1 MNIERNEVPPGAG
14 VTPSNVPRRDVLP
27 QSDSSGFNNV
37 ALYIRVG
44 HSLRNRISQGEWPP
58 LSQLPTI
65 NDLAKEYGVAL
76 VTVRQALNLLASDG
90 LVTSTRGRG
99 TFVTANV
106 KSVAHNPMLRAAIND
121 RLAMPEDCSIK
132 VLSRT
137 KGTQL
142 PAHFVPEGATQ
153 YPEYVFIEKVH
164 LQNGEPFSYMT
175 LMVAKQLYDRFP
187 PGADEQAKIL
197 KLIMD
202 QGPLKLLRS
211 RLEIVLTYADDKIA
225 GVLKCAPLS
234 ALVRIR
240 TSRVDMAG
248 KVVVCHDSLYRG
260 DRFIYEVEEEGVELG
275 QSSGLAVPAT
285 LPSSAHE

>member
-1 MNIERNEVPPGAG
+1 MNVDPLKKNPVPELLPSVATRREVF
-14 VTPSNVPRRDVLP
+14 P
-27 QSDSSGFNNV
+27 QADSTGINNV

-65 NDLAKEYGVAL
+65 GDLAKQYGVAL

-90 LVTSTRGRG
+90 LVSSTRGRG
-99 TFVTANV
+99 TFVNAKV
-106 KSVAHNPMLRAAIND
+106 KSVAQNPGLRAAIND
-121 RLAMPEDCSIK
+121 RLALPENCSIE
-132 VLSRT
+132 VLSRATGT
-137 KGTQL
+137 KL
-142 PAHFVPEGATQ
+142 PSHFIPEGATQ
-153 YPEYVFIEKVH
+153 FPEYVFIEKIH
-164 LQNGEPFSYMT
+164 LQDGEPFSYMT

-187 PGADEQAKIL
+187 PRADEHSKIL
-197 KLIMD
+197 KLILD

-225 GVLKCAPLS
+225 ALLKCAPLS

-248 KVVVCHDSLYRG
+248 NVVLCHDSLYRG

-275 QSSGLAVPAT
+275 ESSGLAVPAT
-285 LPSSAHE
+285 LPSSSQE